1 MLAGT
6 LDPRRDRGVHW
17 RSLWGLVFGGFL
29 IVYAFTAQKGVSWQD
44 SGMYQWRVLTQD
56 YEGFF
61 GLALAHPLYIEVAQF
76 FTYVTGDHF
85 IWLFNA
91 FSGLGM
97 AVALAN
103 LAVLLTM
110 LTGRYWI
117 GSLVAAML
125 GVSHMVWWLSTVAE
139 VYTWSAAGLT
149 AELVLLYLLVKRP
162 RWQTLALLALVS
174 GMGWSVHNF
183 ALLPILVYGGV
194 LLTLIVRR
202 QLPPWALGVAAGAY
216 VLGASSYVIII
227 VAEELRRGDLIATM
241 KSALWGDRFESAALS
256 TKLQLGYLKEN
267 AALFV
272 LNFTNPLWLL
282 AVVGLW
288 HLRKL
293 PQRTFAVALYAL
305 TAIELLFFVRYFVP
319 DQATFAIPSLV
330 MLAVAVGVG
339 IKAVVERAPRI
350 QRGLLTVGAVFVLL
364 TPLLYLGAF
373 QALRVGGVDIQRARP
388 LPFRDEMRYW
398 LIPWKH
404 DEHSAE
410 LFATAALSQVRDGAV
425 IFADGT
431 SFYPLLLKQSLADL
445 APNVRVYQHIR
456 TGDELDAYLASG
468 ADFPLYVV
476 SPARGYTPPI
486 LLERNCNFAQ
496 EGVLYKVTACNTS
509 LGLRREP

>member
-1 MLAGT
+1 
-6 LDPRRDRGVHW
+6 
-17 RSLWGLVFGGFL
+17 
-29 IVYAFTAQKGVSWQD
+29 
-44 SGMYQWRVLTQD
+44 MYQWRVLTQD

-76 FTYVTGDHF
+76 FTYVSGDNF
-85 IWLFNA
+85 LWLFNA

-103 LAVLLTM
+103 LAVLITM
-110 LTGRYWI
+110 LTGRTWI
-117 GSLVAAML
+117 GLLVASML

-149 AELVLLYLLVKRP
+149 AELVLLYLLIKRP
-162 RWQTLALLALVS
+162 RWQTLGLLALVS

-183 ALLPILVYGGV
+183 ALLPIVVYAGV
-194 LLTLIVRR
+194 VLMLIVRR
-202 QLPPWALGVAAGAY
+202 QLPLWAVGVAAGAY
-216 VLGASSYVIII
+216 ALGASSYVLII

-241 KSALWGDRFESAALS
+241 QSALWGDRFESAALS
-256 TKLQLGYLKEN
+256 TRLQLGYLKEN

-282 AVVGLW
+282 AAVGLW

-293 PQRTFAVALYAL
+293 PHRSFAAALYAL

-319 DQATFAIPSLV
+319 DQATFAIPSLI
-330 MLAVAVGVG
+330 MLAIAVGVG
-339 IKAVVERAPRI
+339 IKAVVEHAPRMRRHI
-350 QRGLLTVGAVFVLL
+350 VTVGAVFVLL

-373 QALRVGGVDIQRARP
+373 QALRVGGVDIQRSRM

-410 LFATAALSQVRDGAV
+410 QFATAALNQVRDGAV
-425 IFADGT
+425 LFADGT
-431 SFYPLLLKQSLADL
+431 SFYPLLITQSLGDL

-456 TGDELDAYLASG
+456 TGDELDAYLASS

-486 LLERNCNFAQ
+486 LLERSCDFTQ
-496 EGVLYKVTACNTS
+496 EGVLYKVNACAASVAGT
-509 LGLRREP
+509 